1 MRSSG
6 HSRQYRQSRGDGDP
20 HDACDRRDAH
30 VSRGC
35 GAVTVEQVKRRTAS
49 RIPLQRYGAPEEVAR
64 LMLYL
69 ASDESSFCT
78 GGVYMV
84 DGGMSAGPS

>member
-1 MRSSG
+1 MMRSIEEMRTSAAG
-6 HSRQYRQSRGDGDP
+6 
-20 HDACDRRDAH
+20 
-30 VSRGC
+30 
-35 GAVTVEQVKRRTAS
+35 GAVTVEQVKQRTAL
-49 RIPLQRYGAPEEVAR
+49 RIPLQRYGAPEDVAR
-64 LMLYL
+64 MMLFL

>member
-1 MRSSG
+1 MRTSAAG
-6 HSRQYRQSRGDGDP
+6 GT
-20 HDACDRRDAH
+20 
-30 VSRGC
+30 
-35 GAVTVEQVKRRTAS
+35 VTVEQVKRRTAS

-64 LMLYL
+64 MMLYL

>member
-1 MRSSG
+1 VNPATIDTPMVQELAATSAQR
-6 HSRQYRQSRGDGDP
+6 RQPSVPLTQLIPMGRHG
-20 HDACDRRDAH
+20 
-30 VSRGC
+30 
-35 GAVTVEQVKRRTAS
+35 TAD
-49 RIPLQRYGAPEEVAR
+49 EVAR

-84 DGGMSAGPS
+84 DGGVSAGRAF